1 MSARVLVAGIGNV
14 FLGDD
19 GFGCEV
25 VRRLRAESLGANVSV
40 IDYGIRGLHLAYDLL
55 DPPTL
60 LVIVDALGGDAP
72 PGTVF
77 VLDPD
82 LDALPP
88 GDSNPHGM
96 DLPAVFTQVRALG
109 GALGQVRVVG
119 CVPETIEERIGLSDV
134 VAAAVETAAQRV
146 RALLAGRAL
155 PEQLSNREVSS

>member
-25 VRRLRAESLGANVSV
+25 ARRLRKIDLGPDVSV
-40 IDYGIRGLHLAYDLL
+40 VDYGIRGLHLAYDLL
-55 DPPTL
+55 DPPEL
-60 LVIVDALGGDAP
+60 LIVADALGRAEP

-88 GDSNPHGM
+88 GDANPHGM
-96 DLPAVFTQVRALG
+96 DLPAVFNQVRALG
-109 GALGQVRVVG
+109 STLDRVRVVG
-119 CVPETIEERIGLSDV
+119 CVPARLEESMGLSPEV
-134 VAAAVETAAQRV
+134 EAAVEVAAQRIRTLV
-146 RALLAGRAL
+146 TERA
-155 PEQLSNREVSS
+155 PQDVHNREV